1 MKRHDKIFDPSSD
14 LRNGGLSQFV
24 SYEKTQAS
32 IDKDRLPAGLSNTT
46 LPAFEDI
53 VP

>member
-1 MKRHDKIFDPSSD
+1 MKRHDKTLNWSSD
-14 LRNGGLSQFV
+14 LRNGGLSQAA
-24 SYEKTQAS
+24 SYEKTQES